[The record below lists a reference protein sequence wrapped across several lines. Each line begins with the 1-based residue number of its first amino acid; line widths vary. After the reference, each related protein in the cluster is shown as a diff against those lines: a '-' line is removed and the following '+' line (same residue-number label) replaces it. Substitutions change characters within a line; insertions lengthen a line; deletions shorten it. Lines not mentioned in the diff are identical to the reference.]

1 MIFRWP
7 LIVLMLAVVF
17 TGCATHSRVAS
28 APVTGPAPK
37 SEAQNAVATTPT
49 AAPKPADVLADATL
63 NQFTKKQADLKAE
76 PARILHGRP
85 TILSWKLENAT
96 DVRINGVPVAKQG
109 SMQIWPKK
117 SSKYLLTARVQGEPV
132 EDATEV
138 FVSAI
143 GGSPNAGGGDVS
155 EFGPDGHSTR
165 DDGLPEEA
173 TPATAGH
180 GNRLGSSDAGGAGTS
195 GKKSATSL
203 GHGAGTSGS
212 TKAAGGARSADAGR
226 ASSAGIATASAGR
239 GRRKVSAA
247 PGTSNRVPASAGEAS
262 ASGVAQD
269 SQPGAALD
277 NLPPAKA
284 MVSHPDPMHVE
295 REETVKVAV
304 SMDLEAKLGER
315 DGGLLKDQ
323 HMVNTDLKVKAS
335 PYLGVEIKPSDDF
348 KVRYLGSDNE
358 NRQSLGKDAAI
369 WAFGVTPIHDGD
381 DKKLTVVVTNYSRDK
396 DGPSRVLLTQ
406 DEVIHVKVLPP
417 LEIARRYIVEHWDW
431 HWIWATIVLPIFAFI
446 RRRFFPKGDNANG
459 SGKDKDKDGTDSE
472 GKEST
477 AEAKR
482 GAA

>member
-7 LIVLMLAVVF
+7 LIVLMLALVF

-28 APVTGPAPK
+28 APVAASAPK
-37 SEAQNAVATTPT
+37 STAQDAAAAVRTS
-49 AAPKPADVLADATL
+49 APEPADVSADATL
-63 NQFTKKQADLKAE
+63 NQFNKKQASLKAE
-76 PARILHGRP
+76 PASILPRKA

-96 DVRINGVPVAKQG
+96 DVRINGVPVAEQG

-117 SSKYLLTARVQGEPV
+117 SSKYLLTARVQGKLV
-132 EDATEV
+132 EEATEV
-138 FVSAI
+138 FVAGI
-143 GGSPNAGGGDVS
+143 GGSPNGGTDANS
-155 EFGPDGHSTR
+155 EFLGPVVHSTR
-165 DDGLPEEA
+165 DDGLPDA
-173 TPATAGH
+173 ATAAMAGGEH
-180 GNRLGSSDAGGAGTS
+180 RAAGSGGGAGAGTS
-195 GKKSATSL
+195 G
-203 GHGAGTSGS
+203 GHGAGSSGG
-212 TKAAGGARSADAGR
+212 TTAAAGGRPTDEGR
-226 ASSAGIATASAGR
+226 TGSVGVTVTGLPR
-239 GRRKVSAA
+239 QRKVRTVR
-247 PGTSNRVPASAGEAS
+247 GTSNRAPASVGEAS
-262 ASGVAQD
+262 GSTGAQD

-284 MVSHPDPMHVE
+284 VVSHPDPMHIE

-304 SMDLEAKLGER
+304 SMDLEAKLGES

-335 PYLGVEIKPSDDF
+335 PYLGVEIKPNDDF

-358 NRQSLGKDAAI
+358 KRQSLGKAAAI

-417 LEIARRYIVEHWDW
+417 LEIARRYVVEHWNW
-431 HWIWATIVLPIFAFI
+431 NWIWATIVLPIYGAV
-446 RRRFFPKGDNANG
+446 RRRYFPKDDKKDPPDEKAEQS
-459 SGKDKDKDGTDSE
+459 SGK
-472 GKEST
+472 
-477 AEAKR
+477 AKR